1 MKQIILVL
9 VVAGIAGFG
18 LLNYHFILFDKNL
31 KIVKKTGVRYENTF
45 VDARGAKKLELALK
59 PDLVSA
65 GYNDLLEQM
74 GN

>member
-1 MKQIILVL
+1 MKQIVIMLVI
-9 VVAGIAGFG
+9 AGIAGFG

-31 KIVKKTGVRYENTF
+31 KIVKKTGARYENTF

-65 GYNDLLEQM
+65 GYKDLVEQM